1 MQITITAI
9 FCHADDFFKAISWK
23 NDPQCHLILAEI
35 ATIAL
40 TASRYFGGSWHSLAK
55 QIRKCILE
63 LSLQAQRLLI

>member
-9 FCHADDFFKAISWK
+9 FCHVDDFLKAISSK

-40 TASRYFGGSWHSLAK
+40 TASRSVYEVLFPKNSNQNLSSSQKSRSVISL
-55 QIRKCILE
+55 
-63 LSLQAQRLLI
+63 